1 MDRTARPS
9 VDAGKAAASGR
20 ADQQVP
26 AVAETIEDSVE
37 IALALAITLRFGET
51 RVAAMLVL
59 ADRQAGE
66 TDGAPVCLPF
76 AAVAQDQ
83 APPDV
88 QVPVEAEPLV
98 EWSPLREVGTPERL
112 AIALDRIDVTRGRVL
127 ECAEVTRHDPPP
139 AYHRHLHVVQRPNQ
153 GRDDIPGRL
162 DARIQQD
169 RDASPGAAQADVRGR
184 GVAEPLAA
192 PDQPRRHLVRC
203 SGRDSR
209 QRSLRRLRPS
219 VRND

>member
-37 IALALAITLRFGET
+37 IALALAIALRFGEA

-83 APPDV
+83 APADV
-88 QVPVEAEPLV
+88 QGPVEAEPLV
-98 EWSPLREVGTPERL
+98 EWCPRAQSSTAGRL
-112 AIALDRIDVTRGRVL
+112 A
-127 ECAEVTRHDPPP
+127 
-139 AYHRHLHVVQRPNQ
+139 
-153 GRDDIPGRL
+153 
-162 DARIQQD
+162 
-169 RDASPGAAQADVRGR
+169 
-184 GVAEPLAA
+184 
-192 PDQPRRHLVRC
+192 
-203 SGRDSR
+203 
-209 QRSLRRLRPS
+209 
-219 VRND
+219 